1 MGWEA
6 GLCLGLED
14 KPSRWSLNLF
24 ISIPGREDPYPMDSA
39 RGHCLPHFL
48 LSQ

>member
-14 KPSRWSLNLF
+14 KPSCWSLNLF
-24 ISIPGREDPYPMDSA
+24 ISIPGREDPYSMDSA